1 MQRIS
6 TQHRYEREEYTAQNE
21 KDFEYREVEFRN
33 TEITDGDQ
41 VKETISI
48 S

>member
-6 TQHRYEREEYTAQNE
+6 AQHRYEREEYTAQDE

-33 TEITDGDQ
+33 TEITDGYQ